1 MRSSL
6 VTHLAPL
13 PALVLAACLDGAP
26 ATSAVPQALTAERTV
41 GAAAD
46 THVRQGVPNQSH
58 GTLDYLRI
66 RQSGKN
72 RALVRFDAGDVAAAV
87 GGFELVSAQL
97 AFDITDNGENWGSG
111 RTVDLHRLTVP
122 WTEDATWNHSGLDD
136 WEMQGPSPRPWD
148 ATPSATATITSTTAG
163 VLTLDVTADVAAV
176 LAGAPDHG
184 WILKKTDEGA
194 AGMLELASRE
204 TGAGGPRLVL
214 ALAGCTDPAVQT
226 IATVP
231 GALNPVVDGA
241 DLFLTTS
248 GGGLYRAPALGGAAV
263 QIGAYGGQLH
273 VDGDHVYAATENSGI
288 IARTPRG
295 GGGDL
300 VLHDDDGEAHAITAD
315 ATHVYYGVSGP
326 DTGQGTG
333 TLWRR
338 PAAGGAA
345 EQLDSGLRG
354 PWALTDD
361 ATHVYGT
368 VFYAG
373 AVYRWA
379 KAGGAREVIAVVGGN
394 AAYLALDDTHV
405 YFVTV
410 ASCCQNPGPNQ
421 VVRAPRTPGG
431 PVEVVAMVGS
441 NTAGVAVDDTHVYW
455 SELNGRL
462 WRRPKDLGGAAE
474 LVLDGLSTP
483 QGLDVD
489 DGRLYWADYTAGH
502 VRALCT
508 AAL

>member
-1 MRSSL
+1 
-6 VTHLAPL
+6 
-13 PALVLAACLDGAP
+13 
-26 ATSAVPQALTAERTV
+26 
-41 GAAAD
+41 
-46 THVRQGVPNQSH
+46 
-58 GTLDYLRI
+58 
-66 RQSGKN
+66 
-72 RALVRFDAGDVAAAV
+72 
-87 GGFELVSAQL
+87 
-97 AFDITDNGENWGSG
+97 
-111 RTVDLHRLTVP
+111 
-122 WTEDATWNHSGLDD
+122 
-136 WEMQGPSPRPWD
+136 MQGPSPRPWD

-163 VLTLDVTADVAAV
+163 TLMLDVTADVAAV

-184 WILKKTDEGA
+184 WILKKTDEGEP
-194 AGMLELASRE
+194 GMLELASRE

-214 ALAGCTDPAVQT
+214 ALAGCTDPAPQT
-226 IATVP
+226 IATVA

-241 DLFLTTS
+241 DLFVASTT
-248 GGGLYRAPALGGAAV
+248 GGLYRAPALGGSAA
-263 QIGAYGGQLH
+263 QIGAYSGQLH

-295 GGGDL
+295 GGGDQ
-300 VLHDDDGEAHAITAD
+300 VLHDDDGEAHAVTAD

-326 DTGQGTG
+326 DAGQGTG
-333 TLWRR
+333 SLWRR

-368 VFYAG
+368 AYYAG

-379 KAGGAREVIAVVGGN
+379 KAGGPREILAEVGGN
-394 AAYLALDDTHV
+394 ATYLALDDTHV

-410 ASCCQNPGPNQ
+410 ASCCQNPGPSQ
-421 VVRAPRTPGG
+421 VVRAPRTGGG
-431 PVEVVAMVGS
+431 PAEVVALVDS
-441 NTAGVAVDDTHVYW
+441 VTTGVAVDDRHVYW

-462 WRRPKDLGGAAE
+462 WRRPKDLGGAAA